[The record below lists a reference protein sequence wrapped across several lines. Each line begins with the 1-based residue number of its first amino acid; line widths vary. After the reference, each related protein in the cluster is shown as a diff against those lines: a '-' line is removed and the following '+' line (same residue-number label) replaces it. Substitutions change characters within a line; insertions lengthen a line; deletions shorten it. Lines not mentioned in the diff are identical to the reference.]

1 VASAVGALR
10 GQPVPEAVY
19 FNTCYSHVGEEY
31 GISIVG
37 VFRPGPNNSFVEVP
51 NSGGV
56 SPRGDL
62 PDQRRLEARYADA
75 WYASITRDM
84 FG

>member
-1 VASAVGALR
+1 LR
-10 GQPVPEAVY
+10 GQPPPEGVY
-19 FNTCYSHVGEEY
+19 FNTCSSHVGEEY

-37 VFRPGPNNSFVEVP
+37 IFRPGPAGFVEVP

-56 SPRGDL
+56 SPRGVL
-62 PDQRRLEARYADA
+62 PEQRRLEAAYADA

-84 FG
+84 FGA